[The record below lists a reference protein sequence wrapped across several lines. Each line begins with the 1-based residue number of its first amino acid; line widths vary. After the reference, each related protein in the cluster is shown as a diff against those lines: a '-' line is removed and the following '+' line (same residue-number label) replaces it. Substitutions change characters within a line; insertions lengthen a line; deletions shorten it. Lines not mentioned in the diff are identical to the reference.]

1 MTRRSPT
8 AALSRRFLIIRNI
21 LKAWLVLAVFAVLLG
36 ALGWELGG
44 YRLAI
49 LFVSSAVLLAAALFW
64 YADRIVMGM
73 VGARELLAGESA
85 SPHTTVDPVGWPRG
99 ALCA

>member
-1 MTRRSPT
+1 AAATRRSPTGPRAGWPRKRIRAKPTTRRSPT

-49 LFVSSAVLLAAALFW
+49 LFISSAVLPAGGLYALAARAPL
-64 YADRIVMGM
+64 GPC
-73 VGARELLAGESA
+73 G
-85 SPHTTVDPVGWPRG
+85 
-99 ALCA
+99 